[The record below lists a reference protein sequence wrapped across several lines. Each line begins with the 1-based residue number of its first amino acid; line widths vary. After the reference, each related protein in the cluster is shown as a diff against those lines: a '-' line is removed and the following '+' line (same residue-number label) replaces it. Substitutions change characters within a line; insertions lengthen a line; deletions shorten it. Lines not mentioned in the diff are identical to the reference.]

1 MTEERKQE
9 LRQLLAQ
16 AMGSLV
22 IRYDYGGAVSIPIDL
37 YKRYLQERWKYYG
50 LNFLSF
56 SSLIGLTLDVVSETT
71 KSNLLG
77 YIRKELA
84 PFINEGTD
92 PDLDCIRTSN
102 YLIECNSTHGDR
114 LYSHGGG
121 SLRLF
126 VVMERLLEITL
137 VRGVKEA
144 VSFFDR
150 CSRPKGTHA
159 FFRDVG
165 LLEGVKLETEVEVF
179 EGVRLVP
186 LPSSRISAELEQLLF
201 RFPVHGL
208 TDQVSSIFGKTLLAI
223 DRPGFSMLCKPSKK
237 AIQSET
243 RIDDLP
249 FQVEVHKVKFPN
261 VTAVDSFQTLFCQ
274 ALSLVCDS
282 PVKILIGFY
291 ALEEDKSFDLPHG
304 GGGMHRQDSPLG
316 TSTEAKEADIE
327 KAKCLYERLVD
338 LDSNDREKLQI
349 PIDRWVE
356 SKTNRNRIDKIIDL
370 GIAFEALY
378 LSDIDEPTELS
389 FRLRLRAAW
398 HLGENEKHRRVLM
411 KEFSEIYAWRSKVV
425 HTGKLPNKKKKPP
438 FTHEE
443 VKQFIENAQ
452 DLCRESI
459 MRILEDGKFPDWNSL
474 ILGDEAEGDIG
485 ALGENLDSK
494 IEGTT
499 ENKARDIGLREPQPD
514 NHTDEPEFR
523 P

>member
-9 LRQLLAQ
+9 LRQLLTQ

-22 IRYDYGGAVSIPIDL
+22 IRYRYGGPSIPVDV
-37 YKRYLQERWKYYG
+37 YRKYLQEHWTYYRI
-50 LNFLSF
+50 NFLSF
-56 SSLIGLTLDVVSETT
+56 AFWIHFAPDIADGPT
-71 KSNLLG
+71 KSNLLD
-77 YIRKELA
+77 YIREELA
-84 PFINEGTD
+84 QFIDKGTT
-92 PDLDCIRTSN
+92 PDLDCIRNAS
-102 YLIECNSTHGDR
+102 YIVESDSTHGDR
-114 LYSHGGG
+114 LYEHGGR
-121 SLRLF
+121 SPLPLF
-126 VVMERLLEITL
+126 MVIERLLEITL
-137 VRGVKEA
+137 VRGIEEA

-150 CSRPKGTHA
+150 CSRPEGTNA

-165 LLEGVKLETEVEVF
+165 LLEGVKLETEVEVC
-179 EGVRLVP
+179 EGVRLIP
-186 LPSSRISAELEQLLF
+186 LPSSEISREVEQRLF
-201 RFPVHGL
+201 RIPVHAL
-208 TDQVSSIFGKTLLAI
+208 TDQVDSLFGKTLLVI
-223 DRPGFSMLCKPSKK
+223 DQSGFSMLCKLSEK
-237 AIQSET
+237 AIQNGT
-243 RIDDLP
+243 RIDNLP

-282 PVKILIGFY
+282 PVKIFIGFY
-291 ALEEDKSFDLPHG
+291 ALEEDKSFNLPQG
-304 GGGMHRQDSPLG
+304 GNGMRIQRNPLG

-338 LDSNDREKLQI
+338 LYANDREKLQI

-378 LSDIDEPTELS
+378 LSDIDESTELS
-389 FRLRLRAAW
+389 FRLRLRAACY
-398 HLGENEKHRRVLM
+398 LGENEEHRRVLM

-474 ILGDEAEGDIG
+474 ILGDEAEGDV
-485 ALGENLDSK
+485 
-494 IEGTT
+494 EGR
-499 ENKARDIGLREPQPD
+499 AD
-514 NHTDEPEFR
+514 
-523 P
+523 